1 MSYLVYLSSMLLFA
15 LSMCFTP
22 GPNNAMAMAI
32 GLDKGFK
39 AALPLCFG
47 AAIGANVTLLLLGLG
62 LAELFI
68 RFPVVYEFLR
78 YAGALYM
85 LWLAWKISG
94 LPLPWA
100 AGSAGL
106 KAKQE
111 RKNLRGEL
119 SGPESKA
126 DSETADESRN
136 DKERTEGVRPL
147 TFLQAFMF
155 QLVNVKVWLTNVI
168 VISNYVGTGEGV
180 WARLTLAIV
189 LFTVLGTVAIATW
202 AAGGMFMRHFLTSDG
217 MRRANYVFAA
227 FLVFSVLLL
236 FV

>member
-1 MSYLVYLSSMLLFA
+1 MSYLLYLSSMLLFA
-15 LSMCFTP
+15 MSMCFTP

-32 GLDKGFK
+32 GLDKGFR

-62 LAELFI
+62 LAELFT

-100 AGSAGL
+100 ARKIVGTRAQDGRNPVPDGL
-106 KAKQE
+106 
-111 RKNLRGEL
+111 
-119 SGPESKA
+119 PEKMA
-126 DSETADESRN
+126 DSEADER
-136 DKERTEGVRPL
+136 KENTGEQSEGVRPL
-147 TFLQAFMF
+147 TFFQAFMF

-168 VISNYVGTGEGV
+168 VISNYVGTGDGV
-180 WARLTLAIV
+180 WARLCLAIV
-189 LFTVLGTVAIATW
+189 LFTVLGAAAIASW
-202 AAGGMFMRHFLTSDG
+202 AAGGMFMRRFLTSDG